1 MEKKCRFCNEGL
13 DLTFADLGTSPL
25 SNSFLKKF
33 NLNKKESIFPL
44 HAYVCRNFFL
54 VQLSIFTIHY
64 EY

>member
-1 MEKKCRFCNEGL
+1 MEKKCRFCNESL

-44 HAYVCRNFFL
+44 HAYLQCL
-54 VQLSIFTIHY
+54 LLGGSELSK
-64 EY
+64 ELPL